1 MKPDTSAAIEQL
13 ARAALSRAG
22 SCADALCG
30 LRELAQASAER
41 AETLAAYLEGQVAVR
56 AHALEQPLGQWW
68 AVCDDCGPL
77 LACTNQEQALRHALD
92 HCWNTYLP
100 VALEPEE

>member
-1 MKPDTSAAIEQL
+1 MNPDLSVAIEQL

-30 LRELAQASAER
+30 LRALAQASAER
-41 AETLAAYLEGQVAVR
+41 AETLGAYLEGQVAAR
-56 AHALEQPLGQWW
+56 ARAFEEPLGQWW

-77 LACTNQEQALRHALD
+77 YACTNQEQALRRAQD
-92 HCWNTYLP
+92 HCWNTHLP
-100 VALEPEE
+100 VALGPEE